1 MEYTNKIIGMVMV
14 ILSTTAYGIILGRDI
29 KARLKELKELKKIVF
44 LMKGE
49 IGFLHT
55 PLLEALENVS
65 FRCDEPFKGMIT
77 GFVKYGKEVDKR
89 PFCEIWKEGM
99 IDGISKTHLSKE
111 EKALFMKLGKELGLS
126 DIKTQQNAMD
136 SFLNELDLNINVLE
150 KAVPN
155 KVKLYNSMGIMLGLV
170 IAIIMI

>member
-1 MEYTNKIIGMVMV
+1 MVYTNKIIGMAMV
-14 ILSTTAYGIILGRDI
+14 IISTTAYGIILGRDI
-29 KARLKELKELKKIVF
+29 KARLKEMKELKKIVF

-65 FRCDEPFKGMIT
+65 YRCDEPFKGMLIS
-77 GFVKYGKEVDKR
+77 FVEYGKEVDKR
-89 PFCEIWKEGM
+89 PFCEIWEEGMKEG
-99 IDGISKTHLSKE
+99 INKTHLSKE
-111 EKALFMKLGKELGLS
+111 EKTLFMKLGKELGLS

-136 SFLNELDLNINVLE
+136 SFLNELDMSISMLE

>member
-1 MEYTNKIIGMVMV
+1 MEYTNKIIGMAMV
-14 ILSTTAYGIILGRDI
+14 IISTTAYGIILGRDI

-65 FRCDEPFKGMIT
+65 FRCDEPFKEMLIN
-77 GFVKYGKEVDKR
+77 FVKFGRESDRR
-89 PFCEIWKEGM
+89 PFSEIWEEGM
-99 IDGISKTHLSKE
+99 NAGISKTHLSKE
-111 EKALFMKLGKELGLS
+111 DKLLFMKFGNELGFS
-126 DIKTQQNAMD
+126 DIKTQQSAMD
-136 SFLNELDLNINVLE
+136 NFLNELDMSINQLE
-150 KAVPN
+150 KIVPN
-155 KVKLYNSMGIMLGLV
+155 KVKLYNSMGIMLGIV

>member
-1 MEYTNKIIGMVMV
+1 MEYTNKIIGMAMV
-14 ILSTTAYGIILGRDI
+14 IISTTVYGIILGRDI

-65 FRCDEPFKGMIT
+65 FRCDEPFRGILT
-77 GFVKYGKEVDKR
+77 DFVKYGKEVDKR
-89 PFCEIWKEGM
+89 PFSEIWEDGM
-99 IDGISKTHLSKE
+99 KDGIAKTHLSKE
-111 EKALFMKLGKELGLS
+111 EKALFMKLGRELGLS

-136 SFLNELDLNINVLE
+136 SFHNELDLSINSLE
-150 KAVPN
+150 KVLPN
-155 KVKLYNSMGIMLGLV
+155 KVKLYNSMGIILGIV

>member
-1 MEYTNKIIGMVMV
+1 MEYTNKIIGMLMV
-14 ILSTTAYGIILGRDI
+14 VISTTAYGIILGRDI

-65 FRCDEPFKGMIT
+65 YRCEEPFKGMLA

-89 PFCEIWKEGM
+89 PFYEIWEEGM
-99 IDGISKTHLSKE
+99 REGISKTHLSKE
-111 EKALFMKLGKELGLS
+111 EKELFMKLGKEFGLS
-126 DIKTQQNAMD
+126 DIKTQQNAID
-136 SFLNELDLNINVLE
+136 SFLNELDLNINQLE
-150 KAVPN
+150 KVIPN